1 MNIFNEVVR
10 GAASQFGREF
20 GRAGAN
26 SVLKGKNY
34 YSVQTGANYSGRIK
48 PSDSLVVRSI
58 KEINKIKFATTNKA
72 NTSRLIEATDVMLDV
87 INFEGLSTLNE
98 INDIKV
104 LLDDYNDK
112 FEHGSALIDDD
123 FKDKS
128 VDFLEGKRQ
137 EFVDNLEIFNLAT
150 KSFINTKLEF
160 AAKNKKEKNTAV
172 LLSLFLGSL
181 GVHKF
186 YLGINGH
193 GFLYL
198 VFSWTFIPFILSLFN
213 FFSLLF
219 MTNDKFNTEY
229 NPAYTFY
236 SQFKLSD

>member
-1 MNIFNEVVR
+1 
-10 GAASQFGREF
+10 
-20 GRAGAN
+20 
-26 SVLKGKNY
+26 
-34 YSVQTGANYSGRIK
+34 
-48 PSDSLVVRSI
+48 
-58 KEINKIKFATTNKA
+58 
-72 NTSRLIEATDVMLDV
+72 MLDV
-87 INFEGLSTLNE
+87 ISFQGVNTLNE

-123 FKDKS
+123 FMDKS
-128 VDFLEGKRQ
+128 VDFLESKRQ
-137 EFVDNLEIFNLAT
+137 NFIEQLETFNLAT
-150 KSFINTKLEF
+150 KSFINTKFKL
-160 AAKNKKEKNTAV
+160 AVKNKKEKNTAV
-172 LLSLFLGSL
+172 LLSLFLGGI

-198 VFSWTFIPFILSLFN
+198 VFSWTFIPLILSLFN

-219 MTNDKFNTEY
+219 MSNDKFNTEY

-236 SQFKLSD
+236 SQFQLND